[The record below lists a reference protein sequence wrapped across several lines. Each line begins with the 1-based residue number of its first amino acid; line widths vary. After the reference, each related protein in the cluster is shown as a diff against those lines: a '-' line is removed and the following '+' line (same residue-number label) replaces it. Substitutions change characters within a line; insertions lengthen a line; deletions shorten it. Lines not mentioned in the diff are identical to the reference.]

1 MSREK
6 DLAKK
11 VALRIKRKK
20 RVRSNIFGTAEK
32 PRVSIFKSNRYVSAQ
47 AINDVEGVTLAAV
60 SSKTMGLN
68 VNKENAGKVAAQLAE
83 NLKAAGIESVVYDR
97 NGYLYHGVVAAFADG
112 LRANGIKL

>member
-1 MSREK
+1 MSRIK

-11 VALRIKRKK
+11 NALRIKRKK

-32 PRVSIFKSNRYVSAQ
+32 PRVSIFKSNKYVSAQ

-60 SSKTMGLN
+60 SSKAMGLN
-68 VNKENAGKVAAQLAE
+68 VNKENAVKVAAQLAE

-97 NGYLYHGVVAAFADG
+97 NGYLYHGVVAAFADA
-112 LRANGIKL
+112 LRDNGIKL